1 MAFVSIA
8 NFSQRNYELGY
19 AFKFLR
25 ILLLV
30 LTAIFNIWG
39 FVAGVVL
46 VIVLI
51 ATNKTVN
58 GKRSY
63 LYPVIPFSWRAFKA
77 LFFRVKKRDLS
88 ENETRDA
95 I

>member
-19 AFKFLR
+19 AFKFMR
-25 ILLLV
+25 IILLFLIA
-30 LTAIFNIWG
+30 LFDLYGLLFGIALIIT
-39 FVAGVVL
+39 
-46 VIVLI
+46 LI

-63 LYPVIPFSWRAFKA
+63 LYPLIPFSAKGMAA
-77 LFFRVKKRDLS
+77 LLFRVKKSDIGNR
-88 ENETRDA
+88 
-95 I
+95 